1 MDMALVA
8 SALAMK
14 AAGTQQQIST
24 SIMKSNADMEKN
36 TVLTLLGGAQQA
48 SQANLGA
55 GIGGNLDMAA

>member
-36 TVLTLLGGAQQA
+36 TVLSLLGGAQQA

-55 GIGGNLDMAA
+55 GVGGNVDIAA

>member
-8 SALAMK
+8 NALAMK
-14 AAGTQQQIST
+14 AAGTQSQIAT

-55 GIGGNLDMAA
+55 GVGGNVDIAA

>member
-14 AAGTQQQIST
+14 QAGTQQQIAT
-24 SIMKSNADMEKN
+24 SIIKSNADMERS
-36 TVLTLLGGAQQA
+36 TVMTLLEGAQP

-55 GIGGNLDMAA
+55 GIGGKIDIAA

>member
-24 SIMKSNADMEKN
+24 SILKSNADMEKN
-36 TVLTLLGGAQQA
+36 TVMTLLGGAQQA

-55 GIGGNLDMAA
+55 GVGGKLDVSA

>member
-24 SIMKSNADMEKN
+24 SILKSNADMEKT
-36 TVLTLLGGAQQA
+36 TVETLLGGAQQA

-55 GIGGNLDMAA
+55 GVGGNLDIAA

>member
-24 SIMKSNADMEKN
+24 SILKSNADMEKN
-36 TVLTLLGGAQQA
+36 TVMTLLGGAQQA

-55 GIGGNLDMAA
+55 GVGGNLDIAA

>member
-14 AAGTQQQIST
+14 AAGTQSQIAT
-24 SIMKSNADMEKN
+24 SIMKSNADMAKN

-55 GIGGNLDMAA
+55 GVGGKLDIAA

>member
-8 SALAMK
+8 SVMAMK
-14 AAGTQQQIST
+14 QAGTQQQIAT
-24 SIMKSNADMEKN
+24 SIVKQNADMERS

-55 GIGGNLDMAA
+55 GVGGKVDVAA

>member
-24 SIMKSNADMEKN
+24 SLLKSNADMEKN

-55 GIGGNLDMAA
+55 GVGGNVDIAA

>member
-1 MDMALVA
+1 MDMALV

-36 TVLTLLGGAQQA
+36 TVLSLLGGAQQA

-55 GIGGNLDMAA
+55 GVGGNVDIAA

>member
-24 SIMKSNADMEKN
+24 SMIKSNADMEKN
-36 TVLTLLGGAQQA
+36 TVMTLLGGAQQA

-55 GIGGNLDMAA
+55 GVGGNLDIAA

>member
-55 GIGGNLDMAA
+55 GAP

>member
-1 MDMALVA
+1 MALVA

-55 GIGGNLDMAA
+55 GVGGNVDIAA

>member
-24 SIMKSNADMEKN
+24 SIMKSNAYMEKN
-36 TVLTLLGGAQQA
+36 TVLTLLGGPQQA
-48 SQANLGA
+48 SQPHLGA
-55 GIGGNLDMAA
+55 RVGGNVDIAA

>member
-48 SQANLGA
+48 SQANLSA
-55 GIGGNLDMAA
+55 GVGGNLDIAA

>member
-14 AAGTQQQIST
+14 AAGTQQQIAT
-24 SIMKSNADMEKN
+24 SIIKSNADMERS
-36 TVLTLLGGAQQA
+36 TVMTLLEGAQA

-55 GIGGNLDMAA
+55 GIGGKLDVSA

>member
-14 AAGTQQQIST
+14 AAGTQQQIAT
-24 SIMKSNADMEKN
+24 SVIKSNAEMEKN
-36 TVLTLLGGAQQA
+36 TVLTLLGGAQQT

-55 GIGGNLDMAA
+55 GVGGNLDIAA

>member
-14 AAGTQQQIST
+14 AAGTQQQIAT
-24 SIMKSNADMEKN
+24 SIIKSNADMERS
-36 TVLTLLGGAQQA
+36 TVMTLLEGTQA

-55 GIGGNLDMAA
+55 GIGGKLDVSA

>member
-36 TVLTLLGGAQQA
+36 TVLTLLGGAQQV

-55 GIGGNLDMAA
+55 GVGGNVDIAA

>member
-8 SALAMK
+8 SALAMQ

-24 SIMKSNADMEKN
+24 SILKSNADMEKN
-36 TVLTLLGGAQQA
+36 TVLTLLDGAQQS

-55 GIGGNLDMAA
+55 GVGGNVDIAA

>member
-8 SALAMK
+8 SALSMQ
-14 AAGTQQQIST
+14 AASTQQQIST
-24 SIMKSNADMEKN
+24 SILKSNADMEKN

-55 GIGGNLDMAA
+55 GIGGNLDISA

>member
-24 SIMKSNADMEKN
+24 SLLKSNADMERN

-55 GIGGNLDMAA
+55 GVGGNVDIAA

>member
-55 GIGGNLDMAA
+55 GVGGNVDIAA

>member
-14 AAGTQQQIST
+14 QAGTQQQIAT
-24 SIMKSNADMEKN
+24 SIIKSNADMEKN

-55 GIGGNLDMAA
+55 GVGGNVDVTA

>member
-14 AAGTQQQIST
+14 QAGTQQQIAT
-24 SIMKSNADMEKN
+24 SIIKSSAEMEKN

-55 GIGGNLDMAA
+55 GVGGNVDVTA

>member
-14 AAGTQQQIST
+14 QAGTQQQIST
-24 SIMKSNADMEKN
+24 SILKSNADMEKN
-36 TVLTLLGGAQQA
+36 TVMTLLGGAQQA

-55 GIGGNLDMAA
+55 GVGGHLDIAA

>member
-24 SIMKSNADMEKN
+24 SILKSNADMEKN
-36 TVLTLLGGAQQA
+36 TVMTLLGGAQQA

-55 GIGGNLDMAA
+55 GVGGNIDMAA

>member
-24 SIMKSNADMEKN
+24 SILKSNADMEKN
-36 TVLTLLGGAQQA
+36 TVMTLFGGAQQA

-55 GIGGNLDMAA
+55 GVGGNLDIAA

>member
-8 SALAMK
+8 SALTMK

-55 GIGGNLDMAA
+55 GVGGNLDIAA

>member
-24 SIMKSNADMEKN
+24 SILKSNADMEKN

-55 GIGGNLDMAA
+55 GVGGNVDIAA